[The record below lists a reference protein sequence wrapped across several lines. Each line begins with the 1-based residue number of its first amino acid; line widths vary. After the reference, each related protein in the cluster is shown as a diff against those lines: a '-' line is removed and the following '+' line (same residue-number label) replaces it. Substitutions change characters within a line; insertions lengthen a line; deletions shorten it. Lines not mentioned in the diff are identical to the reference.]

1 MPLKTFVL
9 TLVLFTVTFT
19 TVNAQ
24 TDTTK
29 IPHAWWL
36 NAGFG
41 LGTLRSLSANIG
53 VQAELPKHWLISA
66 TFQTEFN
73 HFGEKILGGAVHDV
87 TINTS
92 NVLIGRIHKQTYSL
106 WSVSTGLSL
115 VNMDIHDS
123 YGVFPGAPA
132 STQNNRYTIGIPI
145 VVQGY
150 VVGGQFAGI
159 GLSGYVSL
167 NTLQTTAGVQ
177 LQVALGRMQT
187 HKPRF

>member
-1 MPLKTFVL
+1 MILKTFTLTIVL
-9 TLVLFTVTFT
+9 LAATLT

-24 TDTTK
+24 TDTSK

-36 NAGFG
+36 NMGFG
-41 LGTLRSLSANIG
+41 IGTLRSLSANIG
-53 VQAELPKHWLISA
+53 VQAEIPKQWLISA
-66 TFQTEFN
+66 SFQTEPN
-73 HFGEKILGGAVHDV
+73 HFGEKSLGGAVHDV
-87 TINTS
+87 EINS
-92 NVLIGRIHKQTYSL
+92 GDLLLGKIYKQTYSF
-106 WSVSTGLSL
+106 WSVSAGLSL

-150 VVGGQFAGI
+150 VVGLQCAGI
-159 GLSGYVSL
+159 GLNGYVNL
-167 NTLQTTAGVQ
+167 NTLQTTAGFQ
-177 LQVALGRMQT
+177 FQVALGRIQT